1 MDLKAYQQQA
11 LETLE
16 RYLEA
21 LKNAHQKA
29 DELSALN
36 LDELPAVVRE
46 QLAASAHEAKD
57 YPRVAWDSLR
67 EAAVLPGVSESDKS
81 RPGRPGDRG
90 QDLIP
95 EYIPRHA
102 ASGEPIPH
110 VCLKVPTG
118 GGKTLL
124 GVEAVRRLK
133 IGTGFLLWLVP
144 TRAIYTQTW
153 DAFRNRE
160 HPYRQ
165 ILERASGGRVKLLQK
180 DDRFTQQD
188 VEDYL
193 CVMLLDAS
201 IRKPRKK

>member
-21 LKNAHQKA
+21 LKDARKKA

-36 LDELPAVVRE
+36 LDELPAVARE
-46 QLAASAHEAKD
+46 QLVASAHKAKD
-57 YPRVAWDSLR
+57 YPNSAWEILR
-67 EAAVLPGVSESDKS
+67 KEAVLPGVSEEN
-81 RPGRPGDRG
+81 G

-95 EYIPRHA
+95 EYIPRKT

-133 IGTGFLLWLVP
+133 MGTGFCC
-144 TRAIYTQTW
+144 
-153 DAFRNRE
+153 
-160 HPYRQ
+160 
-165 ILERASGGRVKLLQK
+165 G
-180 DDRFTQQD
+180 
-188 VEDYL
+188 
-193 CVMLLDAS
+193 
-201 IRKPRKK
+201 